1 MPEGGILT
9 DSLCVER
16 YFEADLFATENDRAE
31 SAMTITW
38 EREGNG
44 ITSQHPL
51 RRLAHAELFRTA
63 GAGLLL
69 GAAAIAVAVT
79 GFLLRV
85 NLSTAGSLELILV
98 LLVAFRFGFVQAT
111 VVSVAAFWCLN
122 FLFTEPFFTFVVADP
137 QNWVS
142 LFTFE
147 AAAVLV
153 SGLSNKVRLHA
164 AQAEDQRARTVKLY
178 ELSRAVLLIDQRRS
192 TSEQLC
198 GLIREI
204 FKVMDVQFWI
214 VDDTTELP
222 ETSSTEANR
231 QAYETYLEERD
242 CDDVNLCCSR
252 RVLRVGTKY
261 IGGMTMRGWRID
273 PLSADAVA
281 SIAAITFARTRA
293 IQLENRAEVERDGEK
308 LRTAVLDALAHGLK
322 TPLTA
327 IKTAS
332 SGLLAIDRLNSTQL
346 ELVSIIDERVTMLSQ
361 LTTRLLQTAALETK
375 EVHVRRSNI
384 SISDLVSKVV
394 RQQEEDVRARIQIA
408 IPENL
413 QSDQLDAPMIELALQ
428 QLVDNA
434 AKYSAIGST
443 IPITIR
449 QVPSETVVEI
459 QNATINGSAIRLE
472 ERARIFERFYRGSD
486 AVHGPAGTGLGLS
499 IVRKI
504 AEVHGGRAWVEC
516 SDTATRFAISIQ
528 RYKKEKNG

>member
-1 MPEGGILT
+1 
-9 DSLCVER
+9 
-16 YFEADLFATENDRAE
+16 
-31 SAMTITW
+31 MTIAW
-38 EREGNG
+38 EREGNS
-44 ITSQHPL
+44 ITSQHLL
-51 RRLAHAELFRTA
+51 RRLAQAELFRTA

-69 GAAAIAVAVT
+69 GLSAIVTAVI
-79 GFLLRV
+79 GLLLRV

-98 LLVAFRFGFVQAT
+98 LLVALRFGFLQAT
-111 VVSVAAFWCLN
+111 VVSVIAFWCLN
-122 FLFTEPFFTFVVADP
+122 FLFTQPFFTFVVADP

-147 AAAVLV
+147 AAALLV
-153 SGLSNKVRLHA
+153 SGLSTKVRLHA

-192 TSEQLC
+192 TGEQLC

-214 VDDTTELP
+214 VDDTTELLP
-222 ETSSTEANR
+222 ETSSTPLNR

-242 CDDVNLCCSR
+242 SDDVTQCCSR
-252 RVLRVGTKY
+252 RLLRLGTKY
-261 IGGMTMRGWRID
+261 LGGMTMRGWSID

-281 SIAAITFARTRA
+281 SIAAITFARARA

-308 LRTAVLDALAHGLK
+308 LRTAVLDALAHGFK

-332 SGLLAIDRLNSTQL
+332 SGLLAIDQLTSTQL
-346 ELVSIIDERVTMLSQ
+346 ELVSIVDEQVTMLSQ
-361 LTTRLLQTAALETK
+361 LTTRLLQTAALDTK

-408 IPENL
+408 IPDNL

-443 IPITIR
+443 IPITIK

-499 IVRKI
+499 IVKKI

-516 SDTATRFAISIQ
+516 SDTATRFALSIQ

>member
-1 MPEGGILT
+1 MAIG
-9 DSLCVER
+9 
-16 YFEADLFATENDRAE
+16 
-31 SAMTITW
+31 W
-38 EREGNG
+38 ERVREDGAEQRPG
-44 ITSQHPL
+44 IASQHPL
-51 RRLAHAELFRTA
+51 LRLSRAELLRAA
-63 GAGLLL
+63 GMGLLL
-69 GAAAIAVAVT
+69 GTSAIAIAVI

-98 LLVAFRFGFVQAT
+98 LLVALRFGFVQAT
-111 VVSVAAFWCLN
+111 VVSVTAFWCLN
-122 FLFTEPFFTFVVADP
+122 FLFTAPFFTFVVADP

-142 LFTFE
+142 LVTFE
-147 AAAVLV
+147 ATALLV

-164 AQAEDQRARTVKLY
+164 AQAEDQRARAVKLY

-192 TSEQLC
+192 TSDQLC

-214 VDDTTELP
+214 VDDTTELLP
-222 ETSSTEANR
+222 ETAPTQGNQ

-242 CDDVNLCCSR
+242 SDEINVCCSR
-252 RVLRVGTKY
+252 RVLRLGTKI
-261 IGGMTMRGWRID
+261 IGGMAMRGWRID

-293 IQLENRAEVERDGEK
+293 IQLENRAEVESDGEK
-308 LRTAVLDALAHGLK
+308 LRTAVLDALAHGFK
-322 TPLTA
+322 TPLTG

-332 SGLLAIDRLNSTQL
+332 SGLLAIDHLSSTQL

-361 LTTRLLQTAALETK
+361 LTTRLLQTAALETR
-375 EVHVRRSNI
+375 EVHVRRSNT

-394 RQQEEDVRARIQIA
+394 RQQEEEVRARIEIA
-408 IPENL
+408 LPDNL

-434 AKYSAIGST
+434 AKYSAIGSP

-449 QVPSETVVEI
+449 QVPSETVVEV

-472 ERARIFERFYRGSD
+472 ERTRIFERFYRGSD

-499 IVRKI
+499 IVKKI
-504 AEVHGGRAWVEC
+504 AEVHGGRVWVEC
-516 SDTATRFAISIQ
+516 SDTATRFALSIQ